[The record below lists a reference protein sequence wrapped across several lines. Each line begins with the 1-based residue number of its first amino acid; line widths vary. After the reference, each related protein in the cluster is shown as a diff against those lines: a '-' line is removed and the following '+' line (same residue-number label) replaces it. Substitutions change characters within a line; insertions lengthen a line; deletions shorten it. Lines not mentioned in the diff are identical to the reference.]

1 MPFCVNKTSLI
12 NNSRRIEGFLLASIQ
27 REIEMVRNMEMAQEI
42 EIEGWREGE
51 TEMAE
56 GS

>member
-1 MPFCVNKTSLI
+1 M
-12 NNSRRIEGFLLASIQ
+12 ASIQ